1 MYRTCPFNALPDDVR
16 LLPLQS
22 SLSDVLAKSVNF
34 VFAAGR
40 DSSGEDMP
48 SPSPTP
54 RPTPTSTMHTSAEIP
69 SFAAVAFAM
78 VGRMWGRFETQNND
92 TRVVCG

>member
-22 SLSDVLAKSVNF
+22 SLSDVLAKSVNL

-48 SPSPTP
+48 SPRPTP
-54 RPTPTSTMHTSAEIP
+54 RPTATSTTHTSAEIP
-69 SFAAVAFAM
+69 SFAVAFAM